1 MTPDSQRMLATLL
14 NIVADVTE
22 VQHAGLRPNDV
33 VSQVGIDSLGISQV
47 LVEVE
52 IELAVEFDYD
62 QLPDDWS
69 KLTLEELARALA
81 GSIL

>member
-1 MTPDSQRMLATLL
+1 MLATLL
-14 NIVADVTE
+14 DIVADVTKVE
-22 VQHAGLRPNDV
+22 RADLRPNDV

-47 LVEVE
+47 LVETE

-69 KLTLEELARALA
+69 ALTLEELAQAMV

>member
-1 MTPDSQRMLATLL
+1 MLATLL
-14 NIVADVTE
+14 DIVADVTE
-22 VQHAGLRPNDV
+22 VERADLRPNDV

-69 KLTLEELARALA
+69 ELTLEELAQAMV
-81 GSIL
+81 GSIF